1 MWLRFV
7 FPAPLMYAICLSK
20 NFTQTPSKWLIFAC
34 LFSGLLTF
42 SMCLCKLHKCLLNNF
57 LAYVIKR
64 TKFFK
69 LWTEFSCNQKLVCL
83 QKHLRLRQFAAELL
97 KRLNGYKVNDA
108 NLYAVVWQV
117 NLCHNEPN
125 TFVIATTTLIR
136 SRIDHYVLQMRYD
149 SLSPFMLV
157 CHFFRIHMC
166 GTWYLHHNHISL
178 SMCAPLFTEL
188 IMNKEHFMY
197 TLSTF

>member
-7 FPAPLMYAICLSK
+7 FPASLMYAICLSK

-42 SMCLCKLHKCLLNNF
+42 SMCLCKLLKCLLNNF

-149 SLSPFMLV
+149 SHSPLMLV
-157 CHFFRIHMC
+157 CHFSYTHVWYMVFTSQSHFSLYVCSFIYRID
-166 GTWYLHHNHISL
+166 Y
-178 SMCAPLFTEL
+178 E
-188 IMNKEHFMY
+188 
-197 TLSTF
+197 